1 MSLAVPS
8 GAALTYE
15 AFCEGLILD
24 SARGENGFGY
34 DPLFLYP
41 PMGKTFAEMS
51 TEEKLSVSHR
61 GRALH
66 ELKDEFEK
74 VLQWL
79 RLREEET
86 HSNRHCE
93 GELGGRDEGERG

>member
-1 MSLAVPS
+1 MPS

-15 AFCEGLILD
+15 ASCEGVIPD
-24 SARGENGFGY
+24 SARGDNGFGY

-61 GRALH
+61 GLALRQ
-66 ELKDEFEK
+66 LKDEFEK
-74 VLQWL
+74 VLKWL
-79 RLREEET
+79 HHRQAEEEM
-86 HSNRHCE
+86 R
-93 GELGGRDEGERG
+93 RGANEMCIKSCDG

>member
-1 MSLAVPS
+1 MPS

-15 AFCEGLILD
+15 AFCEGVILN
-24 SARGENGFGY
+24 SARGDNGFGY

-61 GRALH
+61 GMALH
-66 ELKDEFEK
+66 QFKDEFEK
-74 VLQWL
+74 VLKWL
-79 RLREEET
+79 QRRQEEEDLRRGA
-86 HSNRHCE
+86 HEMCAD
-93 GELGGRDEGERG
+93 GPGRGRANG